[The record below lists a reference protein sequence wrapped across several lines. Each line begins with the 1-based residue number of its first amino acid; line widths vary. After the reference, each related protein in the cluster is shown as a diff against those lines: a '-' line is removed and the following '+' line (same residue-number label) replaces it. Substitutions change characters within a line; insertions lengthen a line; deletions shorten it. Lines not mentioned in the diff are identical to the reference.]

1 MADLKQKQN
10 RNAKI
15 PPNIFK
21 VMGCFCDM
29 IVYINELNLMNY
41 IYLFC
46 YIFGSI
52 YTNCSSPVRQ

>member
-1 MADLKQKQN
+1 
-10 RNAKI
+10 
-15 PPNIFK
+15 
-21 VMGCFCDM
+21 M